1 MPEPE
6 RAPYRGSSFTL
17 EGNQPDPAL
26 QLSARRTGSSG
37 ISFAALA
44 LVALMAL
51 VFFGLHGR
59 DTDRTAAMPMPPL
72 ANSASPHG

>member
-1 MPEPE
+1 MPEQE
-6 RAPYRGSSFTL
+6 RAPYRGSSFSL
-17 EGNQPDPAL
+17 ESNRPDPML
-26 QLSARRTGSSG
+26 QLSARREGSGG

-51 VFFGLHGR
+51 ALFGLHGR
-59 DTDRTAAMPMPPL
+59 DTQRTAALPMPPP

>member
-1 MPEPE
+1 MPEQE
-6 RAPYRGSSFTL
+6 KAPYRGNTFSP
-17 EGNQPDPAL
+17 EGNQPDPRL

-37 ISFAALA
+37 ISLAALA

-59 DTDRTAAMPMPPL
+59 DTQRTAALPMPLPTN
-72 ANSASPHG
+72 AAAPHG